1 MAGGKNIKV
10 KRLRVSNRDAA
21 GNYVIRILTLNGIT
35 TYTIIADAEETA
47 DRRRHRRRRRRY
59 DIISSLES
67 ETLAAASLFFN

>member
-47 DRRRHRRRRRRY
+47 DRRRRRRY